1 MVEIIAHET
10 ILVLYSIVVHS
21 QVFAAP
27 LQEVLDVLK
36 QPLHTLQSFSLCFIM
51 EAKRFNRFLLW

>member
-10 ILVLYSIVVHS
+10 IPALYSIVHS

-36 QPLHTLQSFSLCFIM
+36 QSLRTLQSLSLCFIM
-51 EAKRFNRFLLW
+51 EAKSFNGFLL

>member
-1 MVEIIAHET
+1 MDEIIAHET
-10 ILVLYSIVVHS
+10 ILVLYSIVLHS

-36 QPLHTLQSFSLCFIM
+36 QSLQTLQSFSLCFIM
-51 EAKRFNRFLLW
+51 EAESFNRFLFW